1 MRKDTLT
8 GLKVK
13 HAMRK
18 QLIIL
23 DPEDSINCC
32 IQYLIKWKVNAIL
45 IGENEETPLG
55 VVSKTDI
62 MSAWYS
68 GLPLSTP
75 AQMVMNSPPLFCS
88 PEDTLDS
95 ALNLMME
102 NKIYR
107 LFVMEADTNKITGAL
122 AYPDIVGLLYQYCSQ
137 CNQSLFNK
145 KSEMPHDQVK
155 RYKVMDIMTKQVET
169 CKENTPLEF
178 VVETLSSSRFGAIL
192 VVDDNNIPKGV
203 ISRTDV
209 ILCYKHGDDLSVPAD
224 KIMSLPIL
232 CQEEGLVESAIKT
245 MILEDLHRLFVVK
258 GENQVVSGVIS
269 LTDAARMR
277 SGSCHACIV
286 SRLQIDK
293 S

>member
-18 QLIIL
+18 RLVML

-32 IQYLIKWKVNAIL
+32 IQYLTKWKVNAIL
-45 IGENEETPLG
+45 ISENAETPLG

-62 MSAWYS
+62 MGAWYS

-75 AQMVMNSPPLFCS
+75 AQMIMNSPPIFCN

-107 LFVMEADTNKITGAL
+107 LFVMEADSNKIMGAL
-122 AYPDIVGLLYQYCSQ
+122 AYPDIVGLLYHYCSQ

-145 KSEMPHDQVK
+145 KSEMPYGNVR
-155 RYKVMDIMTKQVET
+155 RYTVMDIMTKQVET
-169 CKENTPLEF
+169 CEENTPLEA
-178 VVETLSSSRFGAIL
+178 VVEILSSSRFGAIL
-192 VVDDNNIPKGV
+192 VADDNNKPKGV
-203 ISRTDV
+203 ISRTDI
-209 ILCYKHGDDLSVPAD
+209 ILFYRHGEDLSVPAD
-224 KIMSLPIL
+224 KIMSTPIL
-232 CQEEGLVESAIKT
+232 CQEDELVESAIKS

-286 SRLQIDK
+286 SRLQVDK